1 MEDVEDEP
9 LYLDRVCGLDVAKA
23 KVDACIRVP
32 SDNNP
37 KRRAQEVRTFGT
49 TKKELLALAD
59 WLRVHGVAD
68 VAMEATGDYWKA
80 PFFRL
85 EAEGFD
91 CVLADAKQVKHLP
104 GRPKTD
110 KADCV
115 RLAKNF
121 ERGMLAA
128 CFVATE
134 EFRTIRL
141 HTRYRRNL
149 TEERTREK
157 QRVEKLL
164 EDALIKLSCVL
175 TDVHGVSGRAIM
187 EALIAGQKDPRAL
200 AELAVRRARN
210 KIRELVE
217 ALDGADTFKA
227 HHAFLL
233 RKMLDRIDRQSADI
247 DDVSTQIEA
256 RLAPYEEQLAQI
268 DSVTGFGRRSAQDL
282 LAEIGVDMTRFRTGA
297 HLVSWAGYCPQVKQ
311 SAGKLIGATPA
322 RKATATSAPSWA
334 RRPWPPG
341 APKPGSRPATGAWP
355 NDVASPRP
363 RSPSATP
370 NSRSSTICCPT
381 PAPATR
387 TSAPTTTRPECTTA
401 ARSATTSRAWNASA
415 TPSHST
421 PLIRP
426 HPPDRWK
433 RRWPNPQHIDPYP
446 APLTLRRVLPPAQ
459 LRFYFRAR
467 NAVRSA

>member
-9 LYLDRVCGLDVAKA
+9 LYLERVCGLDVAKGQ
-23 KVDACIRVP
+23 VDVCIRIP
-32 SDNNP
+32 GGKNP
-37 KRRAQEVRTFGT
+37 KHRAQEVRTFGT
-49 TKKELLALAD
+49 TKRELLSLAD
-59 WLRVHGVAD
+59 WLRVHGVTD

-115 RLAKNF
+115 WLAKNF

-149 TEERTREK
+149 TQERTREK

-187 EALIAGQKDPRAL
+187 EALIAGQKNPRTL
-200 AELAVRRARN
+200 AELAVGRVRS
-210 KIRELVE
+210 KVPKLVE
-217 ALDGADTFKA
+217 ALDGADTFQER
-227 HHAFLL
+227 HAFLL

-247 DDVSTQIEA
+247 DDVTAQIDV
-256 RLAPYEEQLAQI
+256 LLIPYEEQLAQI
-268 DSVTGFGRRSAQDL
+268 DSVIGFGRRSAQDL
-282 LAEIGVDMTRFRTGA
+282 LAECGIDMSRFRTAA
-297 HLVSWAGYCPQVKQ
+297 HLVSWSGFCPLMKQ
-311 SAGKLIGATPA
+311 SAGKLIGRNARTKGNRYIGAVLGESSTAAGRTKTRLGARYRRLAKRRGKPKAQVATGNTQLKIIYCLLSNPGMRYEDLGPDYYETRMHHRRQVRNHVKSLERLGYTVTLDTIPA
-322 RKATATSAPSWA
+322 AT
-334 RRPWPPG
+334 
-341 APKPGSRPATGAWP
+341 RPAEEE
-355 NDVASPRP
+355 VA
-363 RSPSATP
+363 
-370 NSRSSTICCPT
+370 
-381 PAPATR
+381 
-387 TSAPTTTRPECTTA
+387 
-401 ARSATTSRAWNASA
+401 
-415 TPSHST
+415 
-421 PLIRP
+421 
-426 HPPDRWK
+426 
-433 RRWPNPQHIDPYP
+433 
-446 APLTLRRVLPPAQ
+446 
-459 LRFYFRAR
+459 
-467 NAVRSA
+467 

>member
-9 LYLDRVCGLDVAKA
+9 LYLDRACGLDVAKG
-23 KVDACIRVP
+23 KVDACIRMP

-37 KRRAQEVRTFGT
+37 RRRAQEVRTFGT

-59 WLRVHGVAD
+59 WLRVHGVTD

-85 EAEGFD
+85 EAEGYD

-115 RLAKNF
+115 WLAKNF

-200 AELAVRRARN
+200 ADLAVRRARN

-217 ALDGADTFKA
+217 ALDGADTFKD

-233 RKMLDRIDRQSADI
+233 RKMLDRIDRQSTDI
-247 DDVSTQIEA
+247 DDVSAQIDA
-256 RLAPYEEQLAQI
+256 LLAPYEEQLDQI
-268 DSVTGFGRRSAQDL
+268 DSVTGFGRRGAQDL

-297 HLVSWAGYCPQVKQ
+297 HLVSWSGYCPQVKQ
-311 SAGKLIGATPA
+311 SAGKLIGRNA
-322 RKATATSAPSWA
+322 RTKGNRYIGAVLGEASVAAGRTKTRVGARYRRLAKRRGKPKAQV
-334 RRPWPPG
+334 
-341 APKPGSRPATGAWP
+341 ATGNTQLKIIHHLLSNP
-355 NDVASPRP
+355 GTCYEDLGPDYYETRMHHRRQVRNHIKSLERLGYTVTLDTVEESGPTGQSEEEVA
-363 RSPSATP
+363 
-370 NSRSSTICCPT
+370 
-381 PAPATR
+381 
-387 TSAPTTTRPECTTA
+387 
-401 ARSATTSRAWNASA
+401 
-415 TPSHST
+415 
-421 PLIRP
+421 
-426 HPPDRWK
+426 
-433 RRWPNPQHIDPYP
+433 
-446 APLTLRRVLPPAQ
+446 
-459 LRFYFRAR
+459 
-467 NAVRSA
+467 